1 MDSAVLKMVGVA
13 GIGGVALAVVLYV
26 FRDIIG
32 KPLYPLLTKEQAYKL
47 LNRIVILV
55 FIIGVLGIGA
65 SLTINVVNSW
75 MTKPVGD
82 NALPK
87 QLRGYVRDDK
97 EQPIAGARISLDEF
111 PGIMT
116 DTPSDGSFVL
126 DIPDGR
132 RQGVRV
138 RVVKDGYHPN
148 PCVRDLD
155 LDQGDNLVILTTFE
169 KQSRLQC

>member
-26 FRDIIG
+26 LRDIIG
-32 KPLYPLLTKEQAYKL
+32 KPLYPLLTKEQAFKL
-47 LNRIVILV
+47 LNLIVILV

-65 SLTINVVNSW
+65 SLTINLVNGW
-75 MTKPVGD
+75 MMKPVD
-82 NALPK
+82 NAPAK

-97 EQPIAGARISLDEF
+97 EQPITGARVSLDEF
-111 PGIMT
+111 PGIT
-116 DTPSDGSFVL
+116 IDTPSDGSFVL
-126 DIPDGR
+126 DIPDSK
-132 RQGVRV
+132 RQSVRV
-138 RVVKDGYHPN
+138 RVVREGYYPN

-155 LDQGDNLVILTTFE
+155 LDLGDNLVILTTFE